1 MSSLLA
7 KLLARIGFFIALA
20 IFLPL
25 AVQNRQ
31 MVDIYLNPFSLLD
44 NQPPAVS
51 LPLFIALFL
60 ALGIGLFIGYALG
73 RVRGARRDKARTK
86 TADILSR
93 LPGNPPTSTKNS
105 PSGHTSVIQSGDI
118 KKIAQQAH
126 IAGDGHE

>member
-73 RVRGARRDKARTK
+73 CVRAARRDNARSK

-93 LPGNPPTSTKNS
+93 LPATSSAGTKNS
-105 PSGHTSVIQSGDI
+105 PSGQASVIQSGDT

-126 IAGDGHE
+126 TAGDGNA

>member
-7 KLLARIGFFIALA
+7 KLLARIGFFISLA

-60 ALGIGLFIGYALG
+60 ALGIGLFIGYGFG
-73 RVRGARRDKARTK
+73 RLRVTRRDKAHAK
-86 TADILSR
+86 TANILSR
-93 LPGNPPTSTKNS
+93 LPATAAARPKNS
-105 PSGHTSVIQSGDI
+105 PSGNASVIQSDET
-118 KKIAQQAH
+118 KKIAQKAYT
-126 IAGDGHE
+126 AGDGNE